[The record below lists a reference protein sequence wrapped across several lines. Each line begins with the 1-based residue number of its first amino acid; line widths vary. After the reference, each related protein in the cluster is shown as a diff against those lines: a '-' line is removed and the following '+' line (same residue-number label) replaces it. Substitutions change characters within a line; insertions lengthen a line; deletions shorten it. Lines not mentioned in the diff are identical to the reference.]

1 MMPRGRL
8 GTACI
13 IVAFFGVALG
23 FTGLILQAAH
33 ILPAGE
39 SAAKTRF
46 AILFSTVCAAFWFLT
61 AASVREFRW
70 SGGTRMPIWLGRSL
84 CILAGVFVSTIA
96 ILAALGT
103 IH

>member
-70 SGGTRMPIWLGRSL
+70 SGGTRMPIWWAVLVHPRGRVRLHDSNTS
-84 CILAGVFVSTIA
+84 CAR
-96 ILAALGT
+96 
-103 IH
+103 